1 MADRSHLEA
10 TLSRIDGRAYRGYRD
25 LSRYYEMGAF
35 DLAFDQIQADPFA
48 APSRVRLRVPI
59 SRLGFMESDVQNP
72 VRRRAL
78 ADFLARRISRACDD
92 LSQRRGSGS
101 SGVIRTFGGG
111 QEVLDRAAVVFAD
124 HHLQV
129 RLRLG
134 LPAQGRR
141 VLGRQAQAMLCDD
154 LQRLV
159 DDHLPAER
167 HDETALKL
175 HLDGVED
182 SQALREQ
189 LHAQGL
195 VAFVANGALLPRRH
209 GEDPRPMLD
218 GLPFQSP
225 KSLEVTLKRPHG
237 RPLRGMGLPAG
248 ISVIVGGGYH
258 GKSTLLQALANGI
271 YDHIPGD
278 GREHVVTPMET
289 VKIRAEEGRPIH
301 GIDISPFVRELPG
314 GRSTDRFE
322 TEDASGST
330 SQAGNIQES
339 LEAGARVLL
348 LDEDSSATN
357 FMIRDARMQALIPG
371 DKEPIIPFVDRVQQ
385 LRDDLGV
392 STIMVMG
399 GSGDY
404 LEFADCVIGMDQ
416 YQAWDARELAGKV
429 ALDFP
434 NRRPPRITGS
444 MTLPNPRRIDG
455 ESMDPSRGR
464 RAVSIRHE
472 GVRAVLYGEARI
484 DLSSWEQIVDPGQ
497 TLAIGYALER
507 LRRVHLKE
515 SKNLAAALESLAKE
529 MSDEGVDVLSTTPPR
544 GELVAVRSLDVA
556 AALNRLRGLIIS

>member
-1 MADRSHLEA
+1 MADRSHLKA

-48 APSRVRLRVPI
+48 APSRVPRVPI
-59 SRLGFMESDVQNP
+59 SRLVYGKRCAESRQAKGTCGLSSPSNK
-72 VRRRAL
+72 
-78 ADFLARRISRACDD
+78 SSMDD
-92 LSQRRGSGS
+92 CPNGGSGS
-101 SGVIRTFGGG
+101 SGVNRTFGGG
-111 QEVLDRAAVVFAD
+111 QEFHDLAAVVFAD

-289 VKIRAEEGRPIH
+289 VKIRRGGRPIH

-339 LEAGARVLL
+339 LEAGARVS

-371 DKEPIIPFVDRVQQ
+371 DKELII
-385 LRDDLGV
+385 L
-392 STIMVMG
+392 
-399 GSGDY
+399 
-404 LEFADCVIGMDQ
+404 
-416 YQAWDARELAGKV
+416 
-429 ALDFP
+429 
-434 NRRPPRITGS
+434 RRPSAATTG
-444 MTLPNPRRIDG
+444 
-455 ESMDPSRGR
+455 
-464 RAVSIRHE
+464 
-472 GVRAVLYGEARI
+472 
-484 DLSSWEQIVDPGQ
+484 
-497 TLAIGYALER
+497 
-507 LRRVHLKE
+507 
-515 SKNLAAALESLAKE
+515 
-529 MSDEGVDVLSTTPPR
+529 
-544 GELVAVRSLDVA
+544 
-556 AALNRLRGLIIS
+556 